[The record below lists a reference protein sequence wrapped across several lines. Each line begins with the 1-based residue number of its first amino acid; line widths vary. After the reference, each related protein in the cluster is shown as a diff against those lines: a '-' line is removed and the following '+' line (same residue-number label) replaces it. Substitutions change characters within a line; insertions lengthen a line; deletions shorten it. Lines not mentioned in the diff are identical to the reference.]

1 MDAPGWEYRRVVAV
15 AAVLPVGVTPPGTK
29 GRILRA
35 GLELFA
41 EAGFAG
47 TSIRRI
53 AAAVGINSATLYA
66 HYPSKEHVLAELV
79 RIGHQELHDRL
90 SEAVARAEDDGA
102 AARLTALVRAH
113 VLVHTDFPLLAVVTN
128 SELHA
133 LSPELA
139 APSLE
144 LRTDCRRL
152 LLDVLE
158 RGSWEG
164 EFAVEDLRLAATA
177 ISALGVQVA
186 HWFGPDQSYGR
197 EQVADQ
203 YARFAL
209 RIAEARAAPASL
221 PVHPVHPRRTDER
234 PERA

>member
-1 MDAPGWEYRRVVAV
+1 MDSPGWEYRRVVAV
-15 AAVLPVGVTPPGTK
+15 AAVLPAGVTPPGTK
-29 GRILRA
+29 GRVLRA

-41 EAGFAG
+41 KAGFAG
-47 TSIRRI
+47 TSIRQI
-53 AAAVGINSATLYA
+53 ACVVGINSATLYA

-90 SEAVARAEDDGA
+90 TEAVVRTGDEDA
-102 AARLTALVRAH
+102 AAGLTALVRAH
-113 VLVHTDFPLLAVVTN
+113 VLLHTDFPLLAVVTN

-139 APSLE
+139 APSLQ
-144 LRTDCRRL
+144 LRADCRRL

-158 RGSWEG
+158 RGSRRG
-164 EFAVEDLRLAATA
+164 EFAVEDLPLAATA

-209 RIAEARAAPASL
+209 RIAGARTDPASH
-221 PVHPVHPRRTDER
+221 HPVRPRRTTDDR